1 MSARSERDDDHEG
14 DAAAR
19 RVDGDRAAGDE
30 RDEPEEPSIPDVGRC
45 ASATMRPAPVRT
57 STMPKM
63 TMSVL
68 PLHSDRSAGPP
79 SARRV
84 PAPRGEIVRTAP
96 DTAGAVATYPHE
108 STARAVLRNVL
119 IIVAVAIT
127 LYLIYLL
134 RQPIGWI
141 VVATFLA
148 IAMSGPVNFLH
159 RHLGRRGI
167 AIGLVVHRPAA
178 RPGRARRDHRA
189 AGRDAA
195 RTTSPTTRRAT
206 PPTSSDFVQ
215 KNKTLRGLEKDYGV
229 VTKLE
234 QEARKL
240 PNRLGGAA
248 GTLRDLGLGL
258 VNSIFAGVT
267 IIVLSVFMVGG
278 GRQWLRKG
286 AALMPPER
294 AALIDRV
301 VDRMAIA
308 VGNYVAGALAQA
320 TIAGITTFIV
330 LTILGVPFAA
340 PLSVVVFFF
349 DLIPLVGATIAAI
362 VVGLVTVFVNFPT
375 ATIVWAIWA
384 IVYQQIENNVI
395 QPQIQKRALRH
406 PPVRRAR
413 VGAVRQRAVRGRRA
427 RCSRSRS
434 PRRRRSR
441 CSSAGAS
448 RTPGAGRPRCA
459 TPPGAL
465 PPPAPPAPAEG

>member
-1 MSARSERDDDHEG
+1 M
-14 DAAAR
+14 
-19 RVDGDRAAGDE
+19 
-30 RDEPEEPSIPDVGRC
+30 
-45 ASATMRPAPVRT
+45 
-57 STMPKM
+57 
-63 TMSVL
+63 
-68 PLHSDRSAGPP
+68 
-79 SARRV
+79 
-84 PAPRGEIVRTAP
+84 
-96 DTAGAVATYPHE
+96 ATYPHE

-134 RQPIGWI
+134 RRPIGWI

-167 AIGLVVHRPAA
+167 AIGLSYIGLLLVPVGLGAIILPPVVTGANDLANDAPRYAA
-178 RPGRARRDHRA
+178 DVQ
-189 AGRDAA
+189 
-195 RTTSPTTRRAT
+195 
-206 PPTSSDFVQ
+206 DFVQ
-215 KNKTLRGLEKDYGV
+215 KNKTLRGLEEDYGV

-234 QEARKL
+234 QEAAKL

-248 GTLRDLGLGL
+248 GTLRDVGLGL

-267 IIVLSVFMVGG
+267 ITVLSIFMVGG
-278 GRQWLRKG
+278 GRGWLRKG

-362 VVGLVTVFVNFPT
+362 VVGIVTVFVNFPT
-375 ATIVWAIWA
+375 ATIVWVIWA
-384 IVYQQIENNVI
+384 VVYQQLENNVI
-395 QPQIQKRALRH
+395 QPQIQKRALDIH
-406 PPVRRAR
+406 PFVVLVSVLFGSALFG
-413 VGAVRQRAVRGRRA
+413 V
-427 RCSRSRS
+427 
-434 PRRRRSR
+434 
-441 CSSAGAS
+441 AGALLAIPVAAS
-448 RTPGAGRPRCA
+448 AQIAVLEWWRFTHPGPDPAVGDA
-459 TPPGAL
+459 SPPGAL
-465 PPPAPPAPAEG
+465 PPPAGTAPAEG